1 MYIYIGFLQDL
12 QTILENF
19 YLLKCIVKVRI
30 LKPNVMQL
38 INKYNY
44 NILKFVGGASYVI
57 PNCSM
62 TQHFKDHIKISQ

>member
-1 MYIYIGFLQDL
+1 
-12 QTILENF
+12 
-19 YLLKCIVKVRI
+19 
-30 LKPNVMQL
+30 MQL